1 MGGTIGFIV
10 GLIIMALGLG
20 GLGIALAQMMT
31 HADPH
36 GALISV
42 AGLRAFVV
50 AALVLMIAAR

>member
-10 GLIIMALGLG
+10 GLTIMVLGLG

-31 HADPH
+31 HADPN
-36 GALISV
+36 GALISIG
-42 AGLRAFVV
+42 GLGAFVV

>member
-10 GLIIMALGLG
+10 GLTIVVLGLG

-36 GALISV
+36 GALISIG
-42 AGLRAFVV
+42 GLGAFVL